1 MKRIYVAFNKFVSIF
16 LFGFFGGLFVSI
28 YSFINKVATKFYEGK
43 MTKDENVK
51 NTSTRRGVG
60 KM

>member
-1 MKRIYVAFNKFVSIF
+1 MKRIYVILNKFVSIF

-43 MTKDENVK
+43 MTKNENVK
-51 NTSTRRGVG
+51 NTST
-60 KM
+60 